1 MVDLNLRSC
10 PAAQPF
16 LQIFHLLKPNRS
28 DSRTAKI
35 KVNSTEVRELMEH
48 PVNELSLLP
57 SSVQTYADLL
67 GVRMV
72 NGDSERS
79 VG

>member
-16 LQIFHLLKPNRS
+16 LPIFHLLKPNRS
-28 DSRTAKI
+28 NRGTAKFQ
-35 KVNSTEVRELMEH
+35 VSPTEVRELMEH